1 MGVPSLY
8 RTLVS
13 HYSTIQDVSTEQ
25 TEYLFL
31 DFNCLIHHC
40 LRVVKGM
47 DISMREME
55 EEVITEILRYAIYI
69 ITKVVKPT
77 RLVYISIDGPVPVAK
92 MERQRSRRFKKI
104 QDAAFAQK
112 TRRKYNMDE
121 EKSFDSNRVTPG
133 TMFMSKL
140 NSRIKNYITIGAFAT
155 HAKRSLRVVFSD
167 SNVPGEGEYK
177 IFEYIRNCKTQP
189 KIHIYGMDAD
199 LIMLSMAVNR
209 PHIRLMREAST
220 IDMTTDAEFS
230 YLDVDVCKKALYD
243 DYISDEMK
251 SSLSIDAF
259 IRDFILYSKMGGNDF
274 VHPLPHC
281 KMRTGGLE
289 KLTRV
294 YVIVYSLLHKPLVS
308 PEGDINPL
316 FMKHFLSRLS
326 ESEDLGMKRSS
337 GYRNTPQEQLTYE
350 REIEM
355 YEHSEYSNPRNPFHL
370 FYKDTLQEV
379 DFKKGYDEWVK
390 EYNAHFFKDI
400 NLADVTKEYFK
411 SLIWSYKY
419 YHGDMSSWTYYYPY
433 RTSPSIKTIVEYFDP
448 SYLVATF
455 DKDVVLSPFEQLLYV
470 LPAQSCRLLPYG
482 LQDMMTDSESP
493 IADYYP
499 SRFKLDVIAGGKNI
513 YSEALLP
520 HIHIPYIRCAVA
532 NVPLNDHEV
541 MRNTIV
547 EQPFHK
553 TCNV

>member
-155 HAKRSLRVVFSD
+155 HTKSSLRVVFSD

-177 IFEYIRNCKTQP
+177 IFEYIRNCKSHP

-220 IDMTTDAEFS
+220 IDSTTDAEFS
-230 YLDVDVCKKALYD
+230 YLDIDVCKKALYE

-251 SSLSIDAF
+251 TSLSLDAF
-259 IRDFILYSKMGGNDF
+259 IRDFILYSKLGGNDF

-294 YVIVYSLLHKPLVS
+294 YVIVYSLLHKTLVT

-316 FMKHFLSRLS
+316 FMKHFLTRLS
-326 ESEDLGMKRSS
+326 ESEDLGMKRAS
-337 GYRNTPQEQLTYE
+337 GYRSVPQEQLTYE

-355 YEHSEYSNPRNPFHL
+355 YEHSEYANPRNPFHL
-370 FYKDTLQEV
+370 FYKDILKEV
-379 DFKKGYDEWVK
+379 DFKKGYDDWVK
-390 EYNAHFFKDI
+390 EYNTHFFNDVD
-400 NLADVTKEYFK
+400 LADVTKEYFK

-419 YHGDMSSWTYYYPY
+419 YHGDMMSWTYCYPF
-433 RTSPSIKTIVEYFDP
+433 RTSPCIKTLVEYFDP
-448 SYLVATF
+448 SYLEATF
-455 DKDVVLSPFEQLLYV
+455 EKDVVLSPFEQLLYV

-482 LQDMMTDSESP
+482 LQDMMTDPESP
-493 IADYYP
+493 IAEYYP

-547 EQPFHK
+547 DQPFHK
-553 TCNV
+553 SCH

>member
-25 TEYLFL
+25 TECLFL
-31 DFNCLIHHC
+31 DFNSLIHHC

-104 QDAAFAQK
+104 QDSAFAQK
-112 TRRKYNMDE
+112 TRRKYNMDDQ
-121 EKSFDSNRVTPG
+121 KSFDSNRVTPG

-140 NSRIKNYITIGAFAT
+140 NSRIKNYITVGAFAT
-155 HAKRSLRVVFSD
+155 HTKKSIRVVFSD
-167 SNVPGEGEYK
+167 SNVAGEGEYK
-177 IFEYIRNCKTQP
+177 IFEYIRNCQTQH

-209 PHIRLMREAST
+209 PNIRLMREAST
-220 IDMTTDAEFS
+220 VDSTTDAEFS
-230 YLDVDVCKKALYD
+230 YLDVDMCKTVLYN
-243 DYISDEMK
+243 DYISDDMK
-251 SSLSIDAF
+251 SSLSLDAF

-274 VHPLPHC
+274 VNPLPHC

-294 YVIVYSLLHKPLVS
+294 YVIVYSLLNTTLLS
-308 PEGDINPL
+308 PDGLINYT

-337 GYRNTPQEQLTYE
+337 GYRNSPHDQLTFE
-350 REIEM
+350 REIEV
-355 YEHSEYSNPRNPFHL
+355 YEHSEYANPKNPFHL
-370 FYKDTLQEV
+370 FYKDTMKEV
-379 DFKKGYDEWVK
+379 DYKKGYDEWVH
-390 EYNAHFFKDI
+390 EYNSHFFKDTD
-400 NLADVTKEYFK
+400 LSDVVKEYFR
-411 SLIWSYKY
+411 SLTWSYRY
-419 YHGDMSSWTYYYPY
+419 YHGEIPSWTYYYPY
-433 RTSPSIKTIVEYFDP
+433 RTSPSIKTLVDHFDA
-448 SYLVATF
+448 SHLHVQF
-455 DKDVVLSPFEQLLYV
+455 EKDIVLSPFEQLMYV
-470 LPAQSCRLLPYG
+470 MPAQSCRLLPYG

-493 IADYYP
+493 IAEYYP
-499 SRFKLDVIAGGKNI
+499 SRFKLDVVAGGKNI

-520 HIHIPYIRCAVA
+520 HVNIAHIRCAVA
-532 NVPLNDHEV
+532 NIPLNDHEV
-541 MRNTIV
+541 MRNTVV

-553 TCNV
+553 TCH

>member
-55 EEVITEILRYAIYI
+55 EEVITEVLRYAIYI

-77 RLVYISIDGPVPVAK
+77 RLVYIAIDGPVPVAK

-104 QDAAFAQK
+104 QDSAFAQK
-112 TRRKYNMDE
+112 TRRKYNMDDD
-121 EKSFDSNRVTPG
+121 KSFDSNRVTPG

-155 HAKRSLRVVFSD
+155 HTKRSIRVIFSD

-177 IFEYIRNCKTQP
+177 IFEYIRNCKTHP

-199 LIMLSMAVNR
+199 LIMLSMAVNK
-209 PHIRLMREAST
+209 PNIRLMRESST
-220 IDMTTDAEFS
+220 VDSTTDAEFS
-230 YLDVDVCKKALYD
+230 YIDVDMCKKALYN
-243 DYISDEMK
+243 DYISDDMK
-251 SSLSIDAF
+251 SSLSLDAF

-294 YVIVYSLLHKPLVS
+294 YVIVYSLLNTTLVS
-308 PEGDINPL
+308 PEGEINHN
-316 FMKHFLSRLS
+316 FMKHFLTRLS

-370 FYKDTLQEV
+370 FYKDTLKEV
-379 DFKKGYDEWVK
+379 DYTKNYNEWVND
-390 EYNAHFFKDI
+390 YNTHFFKDI
-400 NLADVTKEYFK
+400 NLSDVVKEYFK

-419 YHGDMSSWTYYYPY
+419 YYGEMPSWTYYYPY
-433 RTSPSIKTIVEYFDP
+433 RTSPPIKSLVEHFDA
-448 SYLVATF
+448 SQFNVHF
-455 DKDVVLSPFEQLLYV
+455 QKDEVLSPFEQLMYV
-470 LPAQSCRLLPYG
+470 LPSQSCRLLPYG
-482 LQDMMTDSESP
+482 LQDMMTDPESP
-493 IADYYP
+493 IAEYYP

-520 HIHIPYIRCAVA
+520 HINISYIRRTVA

-541 MRNTIV
+541 MRNTVV

-553 TCNV
+553 TCH

>member
-69 ITKVVKPT
+69 ITKVVKPS

-104 QDAAFAQK
+104 QDSAFAQK
-112 TRRKYNMDE
+112 TRRKYNMDDD
-121 EKSFDSNRVTPG
+121 KSFDSNRVTPG

-155 HAKRSLRVVFSD
+155 HTKKSLRVVFSD
-167 SNVPGEGEYK
+167 SNVAGEGEYK
-177 IFEYIRNCKTQP
+177 IFDYIRNCKTHP

-209 PHIRLMREAST
+209 PNIRLMREASA
-220 IDMTTDAEFS
+220 IDATSDAEFS
-230 YLDVDVCKKALYD
+230 YLDVDTCKRALYD
-243 DYISDEMK
+243 DYISEEMK
-251 SSLSIDAF
+251 TTLSIDAF

-294 YVIVYSLLHKPLVS
+294 YVVVYSLLQTPLVS
-308 PEGDINPL
+308 AEGEMNGT
-316 FMKHFLSRLS
+316 FMKHFMTRLS
-326 ESEDLGMKRSS
+326 ESEDLGMKRTCGFRS
-337 GYRNTPQEQLTYE
+337 TPQDQLTYE

-355 YEHSEYSNPRNPFHL
+355 YEHSEYANPRNPFHL

-379 DFKKGYDEWVK
+379 DFKKGYTEWVRQ
-390 EYNAHFFKDI
+390 YNAHFFDGEEPSR
-400 NLADVTKEYFK
+400 VVEEYFK
-411 SLIWSYKY
+411 SLVWSYKY
-419 YHGDMSSWTYYYPY
+419 YHGDVPSWTYHYPY
-433 RTSPSIKTIVEYFDP
+433 RTSPPVKTIVEHFDP
-448 SYLVATF
+448 SYLHPTF
-455 DKDVVLSPFEQLLYV
+455 EKDVVLSPMEQLLYV

-482 LQDMMTDSESP
+482 LQDMMTDPESP
-493 IADYYP
+493 LIEYYP

-520 HIHIPYIRCAVA
+520 RIHIPHIRCAVA

-553 TCNV
+553 TCH

>member
-40 LRVVKGM
+40 LRIVKGM

-112 TRRKYNMDE
+112 TRRKYNMDDD
-121 EKSFDSNRVTPG
+121 KSFDSNRVTPG

-155 HAKRSLRVVFSD
+155 HTKKSLRVVFSD
-167 SNVPGEGEYK
+167 SNVAGEGEYK

-209 PHIRLMREAST
+209 PNIRLMREAST
-220 IDMTTDAEFS
+220 VDSTTDAEFS

-243 DYISDEMK
+243 DYISDDMK

-294 YVIVYSLLHKPLVS
+294 YVIVYSLLNTPLVS
-308 PEGDINPL
+308 PDGEINHT

-326 ESEDLGMKRSS
+326 ESEDLGMKRSF

-370 FYKDTLQEV
+370 FYKDTMKEV
-379 DFKKGYDEWVK
+379 DYRKNYDEWVN

-400 NLADVTKEYFK
+400 NMSDVAKEYFK

-419 YHGDMSSWTYYYPY
+419 YHGDMASWTYYYPY
-433 RTSPSIKTIVEYFDP
+433 RTSPPIKTLTECFDP
-448 SYLVATF
+448 SYLDVSF
-455 DKDVVLSPFEQLLYV
+455 EKDTVLSPFEQLMYV
-470 LPAQSCRLLPYG
+470 MPAQSCRLLPYG
-482 LQDMMTDSESP
+482 LQDMMTDPESP
-493 IADYYP
+493 LSEYYP

-553 TCNV
+553 TCH

>member
-92 MERQRSRRFKKI
+92 MERQRSRRFKKV
-104 QDAAFAQK
+104 QDAAFATK

-121 EKSFDSNRVTPG
+121 DKSFDSNRVTPG

-155 HAKRSLRVVFSD
+155 HTKKSLRVVFSD
-167 SNVPGEGEYK
+167 SNVAGEGEYK

-220 IDMTTDAEFS
+220 VDTTTEAEFS
-230 YLDVDVCKKALYD
+230 YLDVDTCKKALYN
-243 DYISDEMK
+243 DYISDDMK
-251 SSLSIDAF
+251 SSLSMDAF
-259 IRDFILYSKMGGNDF
+259 IRDFIFYSKMGGNDF

-294 YVIVYSLLHKPLVS
+294 YVIVYSLLNTSLIS
-308 PEGDINPL
+308 SDGEINHQFL
-316 FMKHFLSRLS
+316 KQFLSRLS
-326 ESEDLGMKRSS
+326 DSEDLGMKRSS

-355 YEHSEYSNPRNPFHL
+355 YEHSEYLNPRNPFHL
-370 FYKDTLQEV
+370 FYKDTLKEV
-379 DFKKGYDEWVK
+379 DYRKEYDEWVN
-390 EYNAHFFKDI
+390 EYNSHFFKDI
-400 NLADVTKEYFK
+400 DMSNVVKEYFK

-419 YHGDMSSWTYYYPY
+419 YYGEMPSWTYCYPY
-433 RTSPSIKTIVEYFDP
+433 RTSPPIKTIIDHFDEKH
-448 SYLVATF
+448 F
-455 DKDVVLSPFEQLLYV
+455 DVQFEKDIVLSPFEQLMYV
-470 LPAQSCRLLPYG
+470 MPAQSCRLLPYG
-482 LQDMMTDSESP
+482 LQDMMTDPESP
-493 IADYYP
+493 LVEYYP
-499 SRFKLDVIAGGKNI
+499 SRFKLDVLAGGKNI

-520 HIHIPYIRCAVA
+520 HIHIQHIRCAVA

-553 TCNV
+553 TCH

>member
-47 DISMREME
+47 DINMREME

-77 RLVYISIDGPVPVAK
+77 RLAYISIDGPVPVAK

-112 TRRKYNMDE
+112 TRRKYNMDD

-155 HAKRSLRVVFSD
+155 HTKKSLRVIFSD

-177 IFEYIRNCKTQP
+177 IFEYIRNSKTHP

-199 LIMLSMAVNR
+199 LIMLSMAVNK
-209 PHIRLMREAST
+209 PNIRLMREAST
-220 IDMTTDAEFS
+220 IDTTTDAEFS
-230 YLDVDVCKKALYD
+230 YLDVDTCKKALYD
-243 DYISDEMK
+243 DYISDDMK
-251 SSLSIDAF
+251 TSLSIDAF
-259 IRDFILYSKMGGNDF
+259 IRDFILYSKFGGNDF
-274 VHPLPHC
+274 VNPLPHC
-281 KMRTGGLE
+281 KMRMGGLE

-294 YVIVYSLLHKPLVS
+294 YVIVYSLLNTPLVS
-308 PEGDINPL
+308 PDGEINYM
-316 FMKHFLSRLS
+316 FMKHFLNRLS

-337 GYRNTPQEQLTYE
+337 GYRNMPQEQLTYE
-350 REIEM
+350 REVEI

-370 FYKDTLQEV
+370 FYKDTLKEV
-379 DFKKGYDEWVK
+379 DFKKNYDDWVR
-390 EYNAHFFKDI
+390 EYNEHFFKNI
-400 NLADVTKEYFK
+400 ELSNVVKEYFK
-411 SLIWSYKY
+411 SLVWSYKY

-433 RTSPSIKTIVEYFDP
+433 RTSPPVKTLVEYFDASLLNP
-448 SYLVATF
+448 TF
-455 DKDVVLSPFEQLLYV
+455 ERDEVLSPLEQLMYV

-482 LQDMMTDSESP
+482 LQELMTDTESP
-493 IADYYP
+493 IIDIYP

-520 HIHIPYIRCAVA
+520 HIHIPYIRNAVA

-541 MRNTIV
+541 MRNTVV

-553 TCNV
+553 TCH